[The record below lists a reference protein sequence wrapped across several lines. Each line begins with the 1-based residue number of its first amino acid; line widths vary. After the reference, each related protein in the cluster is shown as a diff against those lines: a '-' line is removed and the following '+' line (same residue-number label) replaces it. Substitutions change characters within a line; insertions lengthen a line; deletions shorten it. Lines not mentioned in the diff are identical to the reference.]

1 MKVDETYQNINLI
14 DTARESGAARGNE
27 NEPAR
32 ATRTEQPEKGETEVA
47 LSSTSREVMKAREAM
62 ETSEP
67 ARAEKVAELRQK
79 VADGTYE
86 QDARDVADKMLE
98 AAISELL

>member
-32 ATRTEQPEKGETEVA
+32 STRAEQPEKGETEVD

-62 ETSEP
+62 ETSDP
-67 ARAEKVAELRQK
+67 ARAEKVAELRQQ